1 MSQREYIIRDKI
13 GDGGTLVLVT
23 AEDWVYTDVQQF
35 LDNPDWEVFEFT
47 HYEHLNITDKTEV
60 MSTEEWFDRYSTKK

>member
-23 AEDWVYTDVQQF
+23 AEDWVYTDVKQF

>member
-23 AEDWVYTDVQQF
+23 AEDWVYTDVKQF

-47 HYEHLNITDKTEV
+47 NYKHLKITDKTEV
-60 MSTEEWFDRYSTKK
+60 MSTEEWLEKYSTQ

>member
-23 AEDWVYTDVQQF
+23 AEDWVYTDVKQF

-60 MSTEEWFDRYSTKK
+60 MSTEEWFDRYSTK

>member
-23 AEDWVYTDVQQF
+23 PEDWLSKEVKLF

-60 MSTEEWFDRYSTKK
+60 MSTEEWLEKYSTQ